1 MRWHQLLFVG
11 QRWLRAHWR
20 PVAGLALGGAVV
32 ASCATQPET
41 GVSTGQPANF
51 SGSAH
56 RVTTLPPHYLTQPA
70 NFPAMVYEL
79 AKNPPDAATFEL
91 GRQLFYEARLSS
103 DGTVSCG
110 SCHQLAAAFAH
121 AGQRLSPGVA
131 GRLASRNAPALQNLR
146 WRRSFMADGGVL
158 GLELQ
163 TLAPL
168 TSPAEMNMPL
178 TKALARLNADS
189 AYRRRFAAIYGPGPI
204 GTPQFLRALAQFTA
218 ALTSANSR
226 YDKYVRHEAGGALTA
241 PEQRGRALFAA
252 ACGGCH
258 ATDLFSDD
266 SFRNNGLDRTFAR
279 DSGRAHITSRAADRG
294 RFRVPSL
301 RNVARTAPYMHDGRF
316 ATLPQVLA
324 HYAHGVQPSPTLDP
338 LLRQPG
344 GRLGIALS
352 ARQQA
357 DIVAF
362 LQTLTDESFLTD
374 RRLAPP
380 AAPGSPEPAP
390 LATTRN

>member
-1 MRWHQLLFVG
+1 MVY
-11 QRWLRAHWR
+11 
-20 PVAGLALGGAVV
+20 GLA
-32 ASCATQPET
+32 
-41 GVSTGQPANF
+41 
-51 SGSAH
+51 
-56 RVTTLPPHYLTQPA
+56 R
-70 NFPAMVYEL
+70 
-79 AKNPPDAATFEL
+79 NPPDAATFEL
-91 GRQLFYEARLSS
+91 GRQLFYDARLSS

-131 GRLASRNAPALQNLR
+131 GRRATRNAPALQNLR
-146 WRRSFMADGGVL
+146 WRHSFMADGGVL

-163 TLAPL
+163 ALAPL
-168 TSPAEMNMPL
+168 TSPAEMNTPL
-178 TKALARLNADS
+178 AEALAKLNADP

-204 GTPQFLRALAQFTA
+204 DTPQFLRALAQFTA

-226 YDKYVRHEAGGALTA
+226 YDKYVRHEAGGVLTA
-241 PEQRGRALFAA
+241 PELRGRALFAA
-252 ACGGCH
+252 RCSGCH

-266 SFRNNGLDRTFAR
+266 SFRNNGLDRRFAR

-338 LLRQPG
+338 LLRQSD
-344 GRLGIALS
+344 GRLGIPLS
-352 ARQQA
+352 RQQQA
-357 DIVAF
+357 DLVAF
-362 LQTLTDESFLTD
+362 LRTLTDTEFLTNP
-374 RRLAPP
+374 RLAPP
-380 AAPGSPEPAP
+380 RVEPSHPAP
-390 LATTRN
+390 MPLAARN